1 MTTKNMTT
9 KNPTTAKNPTAKNTG
24 AQKKQDRITNALT
37 LLATATEAT
46 DSYLKTVTAAL
57 SASKGLADT
66 RIPDALG
73 KLANSKKSADMM
85 TLRGFLVN
93 SIVAMEW
100 VGKPYASKIDFVR
113 NSRKSEILKPA
124 SDWKIGNWMNRPVQ
138 PNDDPVQRTMKEL
151 QNRSGSAIKSAHNSL
166 INAAA
171 RFVTETGTPV
181 SDDATL
187 AEIGKEFSVGAL
199 VVTPHDIRAKLSP
212 TKKLLS

>member
-1 MTTKNMTT
+1 M
-9 KNPTTAKNPTAKNTG
+9 
-24 AQKKQDRITNALT
+24 
-37 LLATATEAT
+37 ATATEAT

-93 SIVAMEW
+93 SMVAMEW

-113 NSRKSEILKPA
+113 NSKKSEVLKPA
-124 SDWKIGNWMNRPVQ
+124 TDWKIGNWMNRPVQ
-138 PNDDPVQRTMKEL
+138 PNAELVQRTMQEL
-151 QNRSGSAIKSAHNSL
+151 ENRSGSALRSAHNSL
-166 INAAA
+166 INAAIT
-171 RFVTETGTPV
+171 FVIETGTPI

-187 AEIGKEFSVGAL
+187 AEIGKEFSAGGL
-199 VVTPHDIRAKLSP
+199 KVTADDIRDRLAKRVERVRSIVSGTP
-212 TKKLLS
+212 AKK